1 MTLINVTPNDV
12 TPTGGITV
20 YPSRMARS
28 GSAAVKEK
36 PRVGENS
43 APGAGWMPI
52 DDLAAAAGVTVRTVR
67 SHQGRGLLPPPAVH
81 QRVGYYGPEHL
92 DRLRLILELQSEG
105 FNLKGIKRL
114 IDEAGGPAE
123 NLLGL
128 KRAVTEPFDAAEPE
142 IFSVDELRQRFGDD
156 GLEPRNLAKA
166 EKLGLL
172 RPLGDERFEAP
183 SPALL
188 DAAEEVMSRGVPL
201 RAALSVVED
210 VQRSCE
216 KVARSFVDLFLE
228 EVYKPFEEDDHPEER
243 WAELI
248 ETIERLRPLATDVL
262 VAVFRQTMTREV
274 EAGFGK
280 QMEKLSGSKR

>member
-1 MTLINVTPNDV
+1 
-12 TPTGGITV
+12 
-20 YPSRMARS
+20 MARS
-28 GSAAVKEK
+28 SSTAVKEK
-36 PRVGENS
+36 PPGDGEGG
-43 APGAGWMPI
+43 PGEGWMPI

-92 DRLRLILELQSEG
+92 DRLRLILELQAEG
-105 FNLKGIKRL
+105 FNLKGIRRL
-114 IDEAGGPAE
+114 LDEAGGPAE

-128 KRAVTEPFDAAEPE
+128 KRVVTEPFDSTEAEVFTIE
-142 IFSVDELRQRFGDD
+142 DLQTRFGDD
-156 GLEPRNLAKA
+156 GLDPRNLTKA

-172 RPLGDERFEAP
+172 IPLGGERFEAP

-201 RAALSVVED
+201 RDALSVVED

-216 KVARSFVDLFLE
+216 KVARRFVELFLE
-228 EVYKPFEEDDHPEER
+228 DVYKPFEEAGHPEER
-243 WAELI
+243 WGELT

-262 VAVFRQTMTREV
+262 EAVFAQTMTQEV
-274 EAGFGK
+274 ERGFGK
-280 QMEKLSGSKR
+280 QIEKLTGSKR

>member
-1 MTLINVTPNDV
+1 
-12 TPTGGITV
+12 
-20 YPSRMARS
+20 MAKTAS
-28 GSAAVKEK
+28 SAAKEK
-36 PRVGENS
+36 PAG
-43 APGAGWMPI
+43 ATAGPGNGWMPI

-67 SHQGRGLLPPPAVH
+67 SHQGRGLLPPPEVH

-114 IDEAGGPAE
+114 VDEAGGPAE

-128 KRAVTEPFDAAEPE
+128 KRAVTEPFDATEPE
-142 IFSVDELRQRFGDD
+142 IFSAGELLERFGEE

-172 RPLGDERFEAP
+172 RPMGDDRFEAP

-188 DAAEEVMSRGVPL
+188 DAAEEVMDRGVPL
-201 RAALSVVED
+201 RSALAVVED

-228 EVYKPFEEDDHPEER
+228 EVYKPFEEAGHPEER

-248 ETIERLRPLATDVL
+248 ETIERLRPLASDVI
-262 VAVFRQTMTREV
+262 ASVFAQTMTREV

-280 QMEKLSGSKR
+280 QLEKLSGSRR

>member
-1 MTLINVTPNDV
+1 M
-12 TPTGGITV
+12 

-28 GSAAVKEK
+28 SSAAVKEK
-36 PRVGENS
+36 PPGGENS

>member
-1 MTLINVTPNDV
+1 
-12 TPTGGITV
+12 
-20 YPSRMARS
+20 MARAS
-28 GSAAVKEK
+28 STTTPAT
-36 PRVGENS
+36 PRKAENS
-43 APGAGWMPI
+43 PRKAENSGPGEGWMPI

-92 DRLRLILELQSEG
+92 ARLRLILELQSEG

-114 IDEAGGPAE
+114 IEESGGPAE

-128 KRAVTEPFDAAEPE
+128 KRAVTAPFDPAQPE
-142 IFSVDELRQRFGDD
+142 IFTAEELAERFGEE
-156 GLEPRNLAKA
+156 GLEQRNLAKA

-172 RPLGDERFEAP
+172 RPLGDEGFEAP

-201 RAALSVVED
+201 RSALSVVED

-216 KVARSFVDLFLE
+216 RVARSFVDLFLE
-228 EVYKPFEEDDHPEER
+228 EVYKPFEEDNHPEER
-243 WAELI
+243 WSELI
-248 ETIERLRPLATDVL
+248 ETIERLRPLATDVI
-262 VAVFRQTMTREV
+262 VAVFAQTMTREV

-280 QMEKLSGSKR
+280 QLERLSGSKR